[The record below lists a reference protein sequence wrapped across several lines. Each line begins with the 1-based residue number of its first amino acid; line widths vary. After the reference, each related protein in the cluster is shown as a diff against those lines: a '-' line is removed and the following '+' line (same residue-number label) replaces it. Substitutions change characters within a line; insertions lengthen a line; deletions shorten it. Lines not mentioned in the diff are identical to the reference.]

1 MIQSPF
7 ISNNNSLA
15 FWGERYEAAGK
26 WRARMT
32 MAGFTSCPLS
42 TYVNGAIR
50 SLLKAYCDKYKVKE
64 EGGALYFGWE
74 DKILVV
80 ASAWK

>member
-1 MIQSPF
+1 
-7 ISNNNSLA
+7 
-15 FWGERYEAAGK
+15 
-26 WRARMT
+26 MT

-42 TYVNGAIR
+42 TYANSAIR
-50 SLLKAYCDKYKVKE
+50 SLLKSYCDKYKVEE
-64 EGGALYFGWE
+64 EGGSLYLGWE

>member
-1 MIQSPF
+1 
-7 ISNNNSLA
+7 
-15 FWGERYEAAGK
+15 
-26 WRARMT
+26 MT

-50 SLLKAYCDKYKVKE
+50 SLLKAYFDKYKVKE